1 MPSRAFRPRFRLAS
15 LPVLLAAAL
24 GAAGHIGCNNESV
37 TGTGG
42 ALAQLEMDM
51 PDTVRSDVPFQAGAS
66 ASNVG
71 VEGVHEGVVTIAL
84 PAPLRI
90 TDVATSPGTTATF
103 SNGGIGATVT
113 WDLHTLDS
121 FTRSNL
127 TIHATAALPAGAS
140 EQILT
145 AQASMVA
152 DGIGFGELVA
162 NDSFVLAP

>member
-1 MPSRAFRPRFRLAS
+1 MSSPVHRLR
-15 LPVLLAAAL
+15 LPAALLLLAAGL
-24 GAAGHIGCNNESV
+24 GAPACNNESV

-51 PDTVRSDVPFQAGAS
+51 PDTVRSGVPFHAGSS
-66 ASNVG
+66 AANVG
-71 VEGVHEGVVTIAL
+71 VEGVHEGVVTITL
-84 PAPLRI
+84 PAPLSI
-90 TDVATSPGTTATF
+90 TDVATSPGTSATF
-103 SNGGIGATVT
+103 TNGGVGATVT
-113 WDLHTLDS
+113 WNLHTLDS

-127 TIHATAALPAGAS
+127 TIFSTATLPSGAA

-145 AQASMVA
+145 ARASMVA

>member
-1 MPSRAFRPRFRLAS
+1 MPSPARLALGPT
-15 LPVLLAAAL
+15 LPVLLSAAL
-24 GAAGHIGCNNESV
+24 GALACNNESV

-51 PDTVRSDVPFQAGAS
+51 PDTVRSGQPFQAGSSVA
-66 ASNVG
+66 NVG
-71 VEGVHEGVVTIAL
+71 VEGVHEGVVTISL
-84 PAPLRI
+84 PAPLKV
-90 TDVATSPGTTATF
+90 TEVAASPGTSATF
-103 SNGGIGATVT
+103 SNDGVGATVT
-113 WDLHTLDS
+113 WELRTLDS

-127 TIHATAALPAGAS
+127 TIHASGTLPNGAA

-152 DGIGFGELVA
+152 DGIRFGELVA

>member
-1 MPSRAFRPRFRLAS
+1 MPSSMRLGPT
-15 LPVLLAAAL
+15 LPFLLAAAL
-24 GAAGHIGCNNESV
+24 GTLGCNNESV

-51 PDTVRSDVPFQAGAS
+51 PDRVHSGQAFQAGSS

-90 TDVATSPGTTATF
+90 TDIATSAGTSATF
-103 SNGGIGATVT
+103 SNDGIGATVT
-113 WDLHTLDS
+113 WELHTLDS

-127 TIHATAALPAGAS
+127 TIYATATLPSGAP